1 MLNKDIKV
9 LAKEENEQEDDQ
21 KDASRGAD
29 AQHVRL
35 HAQKHT
41 GMPAEIFLM
50 QRVLEIVP
58 DKTLVSINN
67 RNRKQRE
74 YRYGKKEQPEA
85 HLTS

>member
-1 MLNKDIKV
+1 
-9 LAKEENEQEDDQ
+9 
-21 KDASRGAD
+21 
-29 AQHVRL
+29 
-35 HAQKHT
+35 
-41 GMPAEIFLM
+41 M

>member
-1 MLNKDIKV
+1 MLNKDVKV
-9 LAKEENEQEDDQ
+9 LAEEENEQEDEQ
-21 KDASRGAD
+21 KDASCGAD

-35 HAQKHT
+35 QSQEHT

-67 RNRKQRE
+67 RNRKQCE
-74 YRYGKKEQPEA
+74 YRYGKKEQPVA

>member
-1 MLNKDIKV
+1 

>member
-1 MLNKDIKV
+1 VLNKDVKV
-9 LAKEENEQEDDQ
+9 LAEEENEQEGDQ
-21 KDASRGAD
+21 NDARRGAD

-35 HAQKHT
+35 HAQEHA
-41 GMPAEIFLM
+41 GMPAEILLM

-67 RNRKQRE
+67 RNRKQCE
-74 YRYGKKEQPEA
+74 YRYRKKERSGA